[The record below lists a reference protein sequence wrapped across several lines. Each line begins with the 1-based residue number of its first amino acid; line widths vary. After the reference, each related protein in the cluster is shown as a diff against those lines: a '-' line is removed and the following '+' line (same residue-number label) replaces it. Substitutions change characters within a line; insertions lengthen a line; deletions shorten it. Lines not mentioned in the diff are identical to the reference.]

1 MLIIYG
7 TRGCA
12 ACRLTENVLRR
23 ASAPFEV
30 VDLEQF
36 PAKAIELRTAGYEA
50 LPVVQ
55 HAGQS
60 WSGFQPDRLREAIA
74 FGSAARIGDRLGH
87 AAWVAGVVMM
97 VSYSMGVNRPRASC
111 RRRRW

>member
-12 ACRLTENVLRR
+12 ACRLTEKVLSRG
-23 ASAPFEV
+23 SAPFKV

-36 PAKAIELRTAGYEA
+36 PDKAIELRTAGYQA
-50 LPVVQ
+50 LPVVE

-60 WSGFQPDRLREAIA
+60 WSGFQPDRLRDAIA
-74 FGSAARIGDRLGH
+74 FFEGQA
-87 AAWVAGVVMM
+87 
-97 VSYSMGVNRPRASC
+97 P
-111 RRRRW
+111 